1 MSSLIV
7 VRNGINEPDAM
18 FQCVGHTS
26 EGNYAAVHV
35 DEQGNVIQRDI
46 LFRRADAEELM
57 NKYDTVYADDRDVNG
72 LAPLTIPRHALPPD
86 FESYRRAKSEEEKT
100 TLQDMHSASVEYLSN
115 AIENGNN
122 IEAKFCGAGKSD
134 GNKTFFDVHEHDG
147 FTQYTGG
154 MRNEQGLCSNVAI
167 VVPQTEPWIARTERV
182 FRGMEAGQRAIRA
195 GATPQDIASAVRE
208 HLHPVHDFLCDDCI
222 DHIGYGGVETY
233 KNTTLREHDVVSIA
247 LEVSDAHGDV
257 AMYRSGPEAVEK
269 QLQDVRAASRQQ
281 FEETRRDERAA
292 KDLSYDIDPEL
303 LKEREETIR
312 SYLNNRVKKQA
323 RKQLELEEQSPPK
336 TLNDMAQERLINMED
351 QRKKSNKNVVDLLAE
366 IKKEVEEELG
376 MKTNTV
382 FDKALEKAMSQREK
396 AMSQRE

>member
-72 LAPLTIPRHALPPD
+72 LAPLTVPRHALPPD
-86 FESYRRAKSEEEKT
+86 FESYRRAKSEDEKS

-233 KNTTLREHDVVSIA
+233 KDTTLREHDVVSIA
-247 LEVSDAHGDV
+247 LEVSDVHGDV
-257 AMYRSGPEAVEK
+257 AMYRSTPEAVNEK
-269 QLQDVRAASRQQ
+269 KLADALAGKKAEFAYAELAKIEQMEQAEIEQKIKLASVAKK
-281 FEETRRDERAA
+281 EERRM
-292 KDLSYDIDPEL
+292 K
-303 LKEREETIR
+303 
-312 SYLNNRVKKQA
+312 
-323 RKQLELEEQSPPK
+323 ELEEAKNFEMRKKRETIS
-336 TLNDMAQERLINMED
+336 TNME
-351 QRKKSNKNVVDLLAE
+351 KKRQEQL
-366 IKKEVEEELG
+366 KKEPQTLKQEVKERIQRGLPGADVRQEMEDRL
-376 MKTNTV
+376 
-382 FDKALEKAMSQREK
+382 REK
-396 AMSQRE
+396 FLNPTVG